1 MKTSDEEVSKEFK
14 DKVEQFLKGF
24 LNYEDL
30 SPENKALY
38 DIIADIC
45 GEEEE
50 EEHD

>member
-1 MKTSDEEVSKEFK
+1 MKPNDEEVSEEFK

-24 LNYEDL
+24 LNYEEL

-45 GEEEE
+45 DEEEE
-50 EEHD
+50 NET